1 MSPLPANT
9 DAETVAWNAANSLN
23 VLEDQQRRAESL
35 QTRAGQIAGFA
46 GAAVALGAPLAGE
59 VLMCLQGTNLV
70 VAAAT
75 YFIGTACLA
84 LTIFCS
90 VFFVMRPRMHYGIQ
104 ASEIKRYA
112 TEEPFMTQRPAAVQI
127 RTMKS
132 IYKVVKRYEENN
144 EIKANWLT
152 RSAAF
157 FLAGLLLTI
166 AVVITIAIE
175 KL

>member
-1 MSPLPANT
+1 MSPLPPNT
-9 DAETVAWNAANSLN
+9 NAETVAWTAVNSLK
-23 VLEDQQRRAESL
+23 VLDDQQRRAESL

-46 GAAVALGAPLAGE
+46 GATVALGAPIAGD
-59 VLMCLQGTNLV
+59 VLGSLDGFNLI

-75 YFIGTACLA
+75 YFIGTVCLA
-84 LTIFCS
+84 VTIFCS
-90 VFFVMRPRMHYGIQ
+90 VLFVMRPRMHYGIQ

-112 TEEPFMTQRPAAVQI
+112 TEEPFMTQKPAAVQI

-157 FLAGLLLTI
+157 FLVGLLLTI
-166 AVVITIAIE
+166 AVVVTMAVE
-175 KL
+175 RL